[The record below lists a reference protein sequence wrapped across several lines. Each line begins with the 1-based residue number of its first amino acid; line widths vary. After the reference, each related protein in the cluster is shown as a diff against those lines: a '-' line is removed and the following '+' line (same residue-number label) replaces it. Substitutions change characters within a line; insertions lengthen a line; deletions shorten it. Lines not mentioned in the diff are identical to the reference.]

1 MAELEPSPK
10 TLQEEN
16 KEAMQEDPVSQEGT
30 MERTSGKRR
39 HNGDT
44 HEGDTYE
51 TDTALR
57 AGRTCQW
64 PRTRER
70 LPMIQKLQS
79 NRNWQWL
86 DEGKAQL
93 GPASKVSPAI
103 RAVRLAARKGDIGRT
118 SFQSHV
124 GVWAGRVPQRE
135 GV

>member
-1 MAELEPSPK
+1 MSGLKHLLLAMAWQGESKRIALVPVAEPEPSPK

-57 AGRTCQW
+57 AGRACQW

-86 DEGKAQL
+86 DEGNPSWDL
-93 GPASKVSPAI
+93 H
-103 RAVRLAARKGDIGRT
+103 RR
-118 SFQSHV
+118 
-124 GVWAGRVPQRE
+124 
-135 GV
+135 